1 MPAKIQPDAKAMRRF
16 HDAVR
21 SLQKL
26 SGKDFETV
34 IKSELGTVF
43 TQTVRNMKKASAA
56 TVERNHKMQPGAF
69 YRVEYSGPVSRTGK
83 QYTEKQIERARRR
96 AAQARARGR
105 NGRALY
111 YLPGSDQ
118 PHRYPDWLWRQI
130 KQFRDQALPKRK
142 QARGLAAR
150 MWVHIADQLR
160 IPIQA
165 PGYVRGASHHK
176 KGSMAQAVTA
186 IERGPGKEY
195 RLGFINALTHTN
207 KYAGHAAK
215 GKKPFPVGATFRM
228 QLNKRA
234 NFFGQAVKLHA
245 KGKIRT
251 ILSRYPGLASVS

>member
-1 MPAKIQPDAKAMRRF
+1 MQRF
-16 HDAVR
+16 HDAIR

-34 IKSELGTVF
+34 IKNELGVVL
-43 TQTVRNMKKASAA
+43 TQTVRNMKKASVA
-56 TVERNHKMQPGAF
+56 TIERNHRRQPGAF
-69 YRVEYSGPVSRTGK
+69 YQIEYSGPVSRTGK
-83 QYTEKQIERARRR
+83 QYTQKQIERAKRR
-96 AAQARARGR
+96 AAEARARGK
-105 NGRALY
+105 NGRAIY

-130 KQFRDQALPKRK
+130 KQFREKALPKKK

-150 MWVHIADQLR
+150 MWVHIANELR

-165 PGYVRGASHHK
+165 PSYVRNATHHK
-176 KGSMAQAVTA
+176 KGSMAQAVTT
-186 IERGPGKEY
+186 IESGSGKEY

-234 NFFGQAVKLHA
+234 NYFSQAVKLQA
-245 KGKIRT
+245 KGKIKS
-251 ILSRYPGLASVS
+251 ILSRYRGLATVS